1 MWWWRVLS
9 RGKVTPATVSY
20 YTGEVAGGLEDYYT
34 GRGES
39 PGRWAG
45 RGTAAAGLSGEVS
58 AEALARLFAGEHP
71 TTGEPLGGAYRVR
84 AGADRVT
91 GWDLTFSA
99 PKTVSVLWAVGGGH
113 VGMEVREAHEAAV
126 AAGIAYLDEH
136 AAFSRQG
143 KAGIRHV
150 DTDGLVAAGFVHR
163 SSRAGDPQLHTHVL
177 VSGRVRCTDGVWRA
191 LDSRALHRELKTA
204 GMLYHAALRAELT
217 ARLGVAWDAVD
228 RNGQADIAGI
238 PAGLVEHWS
247 SRRAAVV
254 ARAGERI
261 AEAEVSLGRS
271 LTPEERRR
279 TFEVA
284 ALETR
289 TAKTH
294 DDGFAEG
301 LHDRWAAEAAAV
313 GHPAVSW
320 LPDTVGRDT
329 VVDDMTVEAVVTDTL
344 GELASTTSTWARTD
358 VVRHVT
364 RRAPTTLGGAEEVSC
379 WVEHVT
385 DQVLG
390 ERAVIRLTA
399 PTPAPPGEPCRRD
412 GRSVYEPHGAP
423 RYSTVATLT
432 REQRVVDLV
441 TAGRDAYRAVARE
454 AAVEDA
460 VTAAGLDDDQAAAVR
475 HVTLDGDTVACVIG
489 PAGTGKSRTM
499 GAAAQAW
506 RSGRTPVRGLAVS
519 AAAAGVLQAEARIGS
534 ETIAKFLHE
543 HDRPGGPT
551 HRWALRAGEVVIV
564 DEAAMVGSADLAR
577 VLLIADA
584 ARAKVVLVGDPAQLG
599 AVEAGGLF
607 RLLVRDQASE
617 LTGVHRFHQ
626 RWERDA
632 SLRLR
637 HRDPHRRPR
646 LRGTRPGPR
655 R

>member
-1 MWWWRVLS
+1 MLS

-45 RGTAAAGLSGEVS
+45 RGAAAAGLSGEVS

-71 TTGEPLGGAYRVR
+71 TTVEPLGGAYRVR

-217 ARLGVAWDAVD
+217 ARVGVDWDAVD
-228 RNGQADIAGI
+228 RNGQADIDGV
-238 PAGLVEHWS
+238 PAGLVDHWS
-247 SRRAAVV
+247 KRRAAVV

-261 AEAEVSLGRS
+261 ADREVSLGRS

-294 DDGFAEG
+294 GGADAEG
-301 LHDRWAAEAAAV
+301 LHDRWGAEAAAL

-320 LPDTVGRDT
+320 LPDTVDRDR
-329 VVDDMTVEAVVTDTL
+329 VVEDTEVEAVVTNTL
-344 GELASTTSTWARTD
+344 GELARSASTWGRTD

-364 RRAPTTLGGAEEVSC
+364 RRAPTHLGGAEEVSH
-379 WVEHVT
+379 WVEAVT
-385 DQVLG
+385 EQVLG
-390 ERAVIRLTA
+390 HRAVVRLAA
-399 PTPAPPGEPCRRD
+399 PIAPPPGDLCRRD
-412 GRSVYEPHGAP
+412 GRSVFEAHGAP

-441 TAGRDAYRAVARE
+441 HAGRDANRAVARDHTVEE
-454 AAVEDA
+454 AITGAR
-460 VTAAGLDDDQAAAVR
+460 LDDDQAAAVR
-475 HVTLDGDTVACVIG
+475 HITRDGDTAACVVG

-499 GAAAQAW
+499 GAAAAAW
-506 RSGRTPVRGLAVS
+506 RSCGTPVRGLAVS
-519 AAAAGVLQAEARIGS
+519 AAAAGVLQAEARVGS

-551 HRWALRAGEVVIV
+551 PGWALRAGEVVVV
-564 DEAAMVGSADLAR
+564 DEAGMVGSADLAR

-607 RLLVRDQASE
+607 RLLARDHASE

-626 RWERDA
+626 RW
-632 SLRLR
+632 
-637 HRDPHRRPR
+637 
-646 LRGTRPGPR
+646 
-655 R
+655 